1 MPHAG
6 GLVDKVCTRR
16 LELLV
21 VARHD
26 RRMEDLSASV
36 LGAQRSA
43 QCLVRRCGAVR
54 CGAVQRRAEQS
65 RAVQHAKAQR
75 GTCNVQ
81 HATRNMQGAT
91 AAWYLVGSEVQLGTK
106 VLLHKTAHH
115 LPCRTCRYDKTAC
128 CTLCALRR
136 CMQAHSWFRMLYRT
150 LSASTLSCMMSHLLP
165 AAEIR
170 PPTHVR
176 MDTARV
182 CAGCPQQSTD
192 CTVPYPRSL
201 ASQPASQGYPYY
213 STADDP

>member
-81 HATRNMQGAT
+81 HATRNMQGTT

-136 CMQAHSWFRMLYRT
+136 CMQAHSCVVSNVTSHSVYVYVVLYDVSFVACTGDSATHPCANGYRT
-150 LSASTLSCMMSHLLP
+150 SMCKL
-165 AAEIR
+165 
-170 PPTHVR
+170 
-176 MDTARV
+176 
-182 CAGCPQQSTD
+182 
-192 CTVPYPRSL
+192 
-201 ASQPASQGYPYY
+201 
-213 STADDP
+213 STAVRRLYCTPLS